1 MKSVPPLHEL
11 FDQAGLALPEY
22 LAKKKESSQPTDI
35 ESESS
40 EDIQE

>member
-22 LAKKKESSQPTDI
+22 LAKKKEEEI
-35 ESESS
+35 EPDADEKDNTSE
-40 EDIQE
+40 E

>member
-22 LAKKKESSQPTDI
+22 LAKKKEESPAPTLP
-35 ESESS
+35 EGE
-40 EDIQE
+40 ETEEA